1 MAQMNEQIKTPEK
14 ELHKMEITNLSN
26 AESKTLVMRMLR
38 ELTEYIYKIKK
49 TPQRTKSEGK
59 EAGIQINDLEHQEE
73 INSTK

>member
-1 MAQMNEQIKTPEK
+1 
-14 ELHKMEITNLSN
+14 MEIVNLSD
-26 AESKTLVMRMLR
+26 AEFKTLVMRMLR
-38 ELTEYIYKIKK
+38 ELIAYGKCRREETKAILSEIKK